1 MPPRIARLAG
11 LGAYAASLG
20 LLLVFALL
28 LFGTRGSR
36 FAGMDATMRMM
47 TWIAVG
53 GVIVALVLVHV
64 MFARKLLDVARDL
77 RDVP

>member
-28 LFGTRGSR
+28 MFGTRGSR
-36 FAGMDATMRMM
+36 FSGMDATSRAM

-64 MFARKLLDVARDL
+64 MFARKLLDVARDV
-77 RDVP
+77 RDAP